1 MMRMRAVIRRGI
13 PRTKWSPSGF
23 LLAFPYDV
31 IRKKL
36 NPSLDIENQA

>member
-1 MMRMRAVIRRGI
+1 MRAVIRRGI
-13 PRTKWSPSGF
+13 PRTKRPPSWF
-23 LLAFPYDV
+23 LLAASSDV